1 MAVRVGFE
9 PTLEQA
15 LNMISSHALSAT
27 QPPHREATR
36 YYNSFSF
43 IIKTARSETAAQR
56 TAVMPDSESSPMAAF
71 SSALTYD
78 ISLFCKFVDRPAHG
92 TERDAASL

>member
-36 YYNSFSF
+36 YYNSFSLR
-43 IIKTARSETAAQR
+43 IKTARSERDSVRMRHEASRAA
-56 TAVMPDSESSPMAAF
+56 VS
-71 SSALTYD
+71 
-78 ISLFCKFVDRPAHG
+78 VH
-92 TERDAASL
+92 TERVPGVPAVDDVLFPVAAAENFS